1 MKQKLLS
8 AAILASSLFTGIA
21 SAADYTLK
29 FGHLANDDNVWN
41 KAALHFQKTVEEKS
55 EGRIEVLV
63 YPNSELGSEMDII
76 NGIQLGTVDLTI
88 SGESLQNWAPKA
100 ALLAIPYAIRDSE
113 HLAAVANGE
122 VGKEIEEQITQ
133 RSGLVPLTWFERG
146 ARNLTSNKPI
156 TTPED
161 LNGTILRVPNVPIFV
176 KVWEQL
182 GAKPTPMAFSEVFTS
197 LQQGTIHSQENPLS
211 LINSASFFEVQ
222 GYVNKTEHV
231 RSWIYVVMGKRQL
244 EKLPKDL
251 QAVVKEAA
259 AETQAYERELFLE
272 DERKLAELLQE
283 RGMKF
288 VDVDQEAFRE
298 AALPAVRKSLNKEQ
312 LPLFEDIQ
320 KL

>member
-1 MKQKLLS
+1 MKQKLLNV
-8 AAILASSLFTGIA
+8 AILASSLFTGIA

-122 VGKEIEEQITQ
+122 IGKEIEEQITQ
-133 RSGLVPLTWFERG
+133 LSGLVPLTWFERG
-146 ARNLTSNKPI
+146 SRNLTSNKPI

-161 LNGTILRVPNVPIFV
+161 LNGMILRVPNVPIFV

-259 AETQAYERELFLE
+259 AEMQAYERELFLE
-272 DERKLAELLQE
+272 DERKLGEILQE

-312 LPLFEDIQ
+312 LALFEDIQ

>member
-1 MKQKLLS
+1 MKHKLLS
-8 AAILASSLFTGIA
+8 ATIIATSLFTGVV

-41 KAALHFQKTVEEKS
+41 EAALHFQKTVEEKS
-55 EGRIEVLV
+55 DGRIEVLV

-76 NGIQLGTVDLTI
+76 NSIQLGTVDLTI

-100 ALLAIPYAIRDSE
+100 ALLAIPYAIRNSE
-113 HLAAVANGE
+113 HLTAVANGD

-133 RSGLVPLTWFERG
+133 QAGLVPLTWFERG

-156 TTPED
+156 KTPKD

-176 KVWEQL
+176 KVWEAL

-197 LQQGTIHSQENPLS
+197 LQQGTIHAQENPLS

-222 GYVNKTEHV
+222 DYVNKTEHV

-244 EKLPKDL
+244 DKLPKDL
-251 QAVVKEAA
+251 QTVVREAA
-259 AETQAYERELFLE
+259 AETQVYERELFLE
-272 DERKLAELLQE
+272 DERKLSEVLHE
-283 RGMKF
+283 KGMKF
-288 VDVDQEAFRE
+288 VDVDQEAFRKV
-298 AALPAVRKSLNKEQ
+298 ALPAVRNSLNQDQ
-312 LPLFEDIQ
+312 LLLFEKIQ